1 MLKQLLMHHI
11 RAHAPLDRASSVGR
25 RDGHVTGIGAAT
37 AARLA
42 SERAAVALLAPTEPQ
57 HVAEEIGA
65 PATNL
70 KLIPLF
76 NSVNYYGLG
85 PKRGGANR
93 RRAGREGDR
102 PARAGL
108 ARRRRGTLRSAP
120 GARRWARRP
129 PLLSRR

>member
-1 MLKQLLMHHI
+1 MSRFTDKV
-11 RAHAPLDRASSVGR
+11 AA
-25 RDGHVTGIGAAT
+25 VTGAAGGIGAAT

-42 SERAAVALLAPTEPQ
+42 SERAAVALLALTAPQ
-57 HVAEEIGA
+57 HVAEEVGA

-93 RRAGREGDR
+93 RRAGRGGDR

-108 ARRRRGTLRSAP
+108 ARQRRGTLRSVP

-129 PLLSRR
+129 PVVSRR

>member
-25 RDGHVTGIGAAT
+25 RDGHVTGIGEAT

-42 SERAAVALLAPTEPQ
+42 SERATVALALTAPQ

-76 NSVNYYGLG
+76 NSVNDYGLG
-85 PKRGGANR
+85 PKRGGVGR
-93 RRAGREGDR
+93 R
-102 PARAGL
+102 
-108 ARRRRGTLRSAP
+108 
-120 GARRWARRP
+120 
-129 PLLSRR
+129 

>member
-25 RDGHVTGIGAAT
+25 RDGHVTGIGEAT

-85 PKRGGANR
+85 PKGGGVGR
-93 RRAGREGDR
+93 R
-102 PARAGL
+102 
-108 ARRRRGTLRSAP
+108 
-120 GARRWARRP
+120 
-129 PLLSRR
+129 